1 MGFDAA
7 SARAASAGLGA
18 LAQRAREN
26 GQTILKAAHDACRLP
41 EDRVGHGFRAGATA
55 FLGSPE
61 GKAALRKGL
70 EAAWALI
77 RGIVTGPAPAPQAG
91 AVAAD
96 ASAANPSAAAP
107 ERSGPLA

>member
-41 EDRVGHGFRAGATA
+41 EDRVLHGFRAGATA

-61 GKAALRKGL
+61 GKAALRKGQGRSRPTRRQPTHPRRL
-70 EAAWALI
+70 
-77 RGIVTGPAPAPQAG
+77 R
-91 AVAAD
+91 
-96 ASAANPSAAAP
+96 SAAGRLRERARFGLTRPS
-107 ERSGPLA
+107 R